1 MKKRMISIILVC
13 CMLVGMVTGC
23 GSEKKSKESGSSY
36 NGEKVTLTVG
46 LPMSSNV
53 TDFDDNA
60 FTNYIEESLNMELE
74 FVAFTTDASEYTK
87 QLSLMVSADEE
98 LPDVLWGFY
107 GLSHYTA
114 REFGEE
120 EYFIDLKKLID
131 KYAPNYK
138 EQYQKLSK
146 EDKLRVDEK
155 GINPSNGAIYG
166 MPLMGTPVIDSVQN
180 AMYINQTWLDKLGL
194 KAPTTIEELNVV
206 LEAFATKDPNG
217 NGQLDEIPMFSRT
230 GTSYDITA
238 YLINAF
244 LYYDTDNAF
253 NVTDGIVWDPSS
265 SEEYRQ
271 ALIYANDLCNKGYLS
286 ELSFTLTAASEYIAL
301 ITPTDN
307 VAKVGIWCGNP
318 VSMTN
323 STTEILD
330 EYVAFDVLGDETGKG
345 GYTVIRENDLNFCS
359 FITADCEKPEAAMRF
374 LDFFY
379 KDETVTRM
387 RHGEKGVDW
396 EEAKGTNVKGDPAT
410 IKVLDSTAFF
420 KGNSTWCR
428 NGNAI
433 LTPGNYIAIA
443 EEGTG
448 RQAECDRLTRES
460 WKIVEGA
467 KVPEEVLGTLVY
479 TTEEYDARSEYA
491 GLYTD
496 QVQKARSRFISGD
509 KDPSNDGDW
518 KEYVSSLKNLGQTEL
533 LEIAQQAYDRKIGK

>member
-1 MKKRMISIILVC
+1 MKKRIMSIILIC
-13 CMLVGMVTGC
+13 SMLMGIVVGC
-23 GSEKKSKESGSSY
+23 GSGEESKKQGSSY

-46 LPMSSNV
+46 LPMSANV

-60 FTNYIEESLNMELE
+60 FTKYIEESLNMELE
-74 FVAFTTDASEYTK
+74 FVSFTTDASESAQ
-87 QLSLMVSADEE
+87 QLALMVSAEEE

-114 REFGEE
+114 REFGEDG
-120 EYFIDLKKLID
+120 YFIDLTDLLD
-131 KYAPNYK
+131 EWAPNYK
-138 EQYQKLSK
+138 EQYDKLSK
-146 EDKLRVDEK
+146 EEKKRVDEK
-155 GINPSNGAIYG
+155 GVNPSNGAIYG
-166 MPLMGTPVIDSVQN
+166 MPMVGTPVIDSMQN
-180 AMYINQTWLDKLGL
+180 AMFINQTWLDKLGL

-217 NGQLDEIPMFSRT
+217 NGQADEIPMLSRT

-244 LYYDTDNAF
+244 LYYDTNNAF
-253 NVTDGIVWDPSS
+253 NVTNGKVWDPSS
-265 SEEYRQ
+265 SDEYRQ
-271 ALIYANDLCNKGYLS
+271 ALIYANELCKKGYLS
-286 ELSFTLTAASEYIAL
+286 DLCFTLTAASEYISL
-301 ITPTDN
+301 ITPSDN

-323 STTEILD
+323 SQTEILD
-330 EYVAFDVLGDETGKG
+330 QYVAFDSLEDATGKG
-345 GYTVIRENDLNFCS
+345 GYTVVREKDINFCS
-359 FITADCEKPEAAMRF
+359 FITKDCEYPEAAMRF

-379 KDETVTRM
+379 EDETVTRM

-396 EEAKGTNVKGDPAT
+396 EEAEGFNVQGEPAT
-410 IKVLDSTAFF
+410 IKVLNPTAFF

-433 LTPGNYIAIA
+433 MTADNYIAIA

-460 WKIVEGA
+460 WKFMTSDRVPQEVVGA
-467 KVPEEVLGTLVY
+467 LVY
-479 TTEEYDARSEYA
+479 TSEEYEIRSEYA

-496 QVQKARSRFISGD
+496 QVQKSRNRFITGD
-509 KDPSNDGDW
+509 MDPSDDGDW
-518 KEYVSSLKNLGQTEL
+518 KEYTSSLKNLGQADL
-533 LEIAQQAYDRKIGK
+533 LKVAQQAYNRKSGK